1 MKLDKKTIAKR
12 EQELENAKAYL
23 KQEFVGIDDII
34 DKFINSVK
42 IWYIIPEILTRP
54 VIINLWGIT
63 GVGKT
68 DLVRK
73 FVKAIEFNDRF
84 TEIQMDSR
92 EGSTNIE
99 DYLEST
105 FESNEVQG
113 ILMLDE
119 IQRFRSI
126 KDNGEENNSNKFQDL
141 WMLLSDGT
149 FQSNAKIKQQ
159 LMQMLLE
166 DKYWAEREDEGDDDD
181 EDEDPT
187 EKKRTKPKKMV
198 FQTSYWE
205 ASRIKRL
212 LKLSESVDEIMK
224 WDEAKKIKVVK
235 ERLNSG
241 ETYEGKKYSKLL
253 IIISGNL
260 DEAFTMADQVNDA
273 DMDADVYHEY
283 SKSIDIITIKGALK
297 SRFKPEQIARLG
309 NIHIIYP
316 IPSRAAYESIIKQKV
331 DSILTHIKETND
343 IDIQVDD
350 SVLKAIYNNGVFPT
364 QGVRPVISTVSSML
378 ENSLPKFI
386 FEYLNTKTKEPIL
399 LSFADGQL
407 YSKIG
412 KKVVKYDVP
421 TVLDDIKEAQ
431 SDDDRALVAVHEA
444 GHAVLYALLF
454 KTVPT
459 QIVVSTTDEYS
470 DGFVGVHP
478 MVGSK
483 KQLLKDVK
491 VTLGGRIAEDLVFGG
506 DYISSGA
513 YGDLYHATQTIGQL
527 VRDYAMDDSNLGVFQ
542 PLPKNNG
549 TYKVSLEETDVVIES
564 TLKRLY
570 KETEV
575 LLRDNMDFLMD
586 VTQALM
592 EKSSLTQQE
601 FKKIAEKYID
611 DKVVIIN
618 AGESLQENYAK
629 KLKKFIKGRK

>member
-1 MKLDKKTIAKR
+1 MKLDKKIIAKR
-12 EQELENAKAYL
+12 ERELEAASAYL

-34 DKFINSVK
+34 DKFINSIK

-54 VIINLWGIT
+54 VIVNLWGIT

-113 ILMLDE
+113 ILLLDE

-166 DKYWAEREDEGDDDD
+166 DKFWSERSDDDENDDDDD
-181 EDEDPT
+181 EPVD
-187 EKKRTKPKKMV
+187 KKKKV
-198 FQTSYWE
+198 RKHTFHTSYWE
-205 ASRIKRL
+205 ASRLKRL
-212 LKLSESVDEIMK
+212 LKLTDSVDEIMK
-224 WDEAKKIKVVK
+224 WDEVKKLKVVK
-235 ERLNSG
+235 DCLNSG

-253 IIISGNL
+253 IVISGNL

-331 DSILTHIKETND
+331 ESILNHINETNG
-343 IDIQVDD
+343 IKIEVDD

-386 FEYLNTKTKEPIL
+386 FEYLNSNSKEPIFL
-399 LSFADGQL
+399 KFEDGQL
-407 YSKIG
+407 ISKIG
-412 KKVVKYDVP
+412 KKVIKYDVP
-421 TVLDDIKEAQ
+421 TVLDDIKESQ
-431 SDDDRALVAVHEA
+431 SDDDKALVSVHEA

-491 VTLGGRIAEDLVFGG
+491 VTLGGRIAEELVFGG

-513 YGDLYHATQTIGQL
+513 YGDLYHATQTIGQFI
-527 VRDYAMDDSNLGVFQ
+527 RDYAMDESNLGVFQ

-549 TYKVSLEETDVVIES
+549 TYKVSLEETDVVIET

-570 KETEV
+570 KETEE
-575 LLRDNMDFLMD
+575 LLRNNMDFLME
-586 VTQALM
+586 VTEELM
-592 EKSSLTQQE
+592 KKSSLTQQE
-601 FKKIAEKYID
+601 FKKIAEKYVD

>member
-1 MKLDKKTIAKR
+1 MKLDKKIIAKR
-12 EQELENAKAYL
+12 EQELEHAKAYL

-42 IWYIIPEILTRP
+42 IWYIIPEILSRP

-84 TEIQMDSR
+84 TEIQMDSK
-92 EGSTNIE
+92 EGSSNIE

-166 DKYWAEREDEGDDDD
+166 DKYWSERVDDEDDDD
-181 EDEDPT
+181 EDLS
-187 EKKRTKPKKMV
+187 EKKKNKPKKMT

-212 LKLSESVDEIMK
+212 LKLTDTVDEIMK
-224 WDEAKKIKVVK
+224 WDEVKKLNVVK

-241 ETYEGKKYSKLL
+241 ETYEGKKYTKLL
-253 IIISGNL
+253 VVISGNL
-260 DEAFTMADQVNDA
+260 DEAFTMAEQVNDA

-316 IPSRAAYESIIKQKV
+316 IPNRAAYESIIKQKV
-331 DSILTHIKETND
+331 DAILNNIRDSYN
-343 IDIQVDD
+343 IDIQVDA
-350 SVLKAIYNNGVFPT
+350 SVLKAIYDNGVFPT

-386 FEYLNTKTKEPIL
+386 FEYLSVKSKDQIL
-399 LSFADGQL
+399 LSFKDGQL
-407 YSKIG
+407 FSKIG
-412 KKVVKYDVP
+412 KKIIKYDVP
-421 TVLDDIKEAQ
+421 TVLDDIKESQ
-431 SDDDRALVAVHEA
+431 TEDDKALVSVHEA

-483 KQLLKDVK
+483 RQLLKDVK
-491 VTLGGRIAEDLVFGG
+491 VTLGGRIAEELVFGG
-506 DYISSGA
+506 DYISTGA
-513 YGDLYHATQTIGQL
+513 YGDLYHATQTIGQY
-527 VRDYAMDDSNLGVFQ
+527 VRDYAMDESNLGVFQ

-549 TYKVSLEETDVVIES
+549 TYKVGLEETDTIIE
-564 TLKRLY
+564 TMLKRLY
-570 KETEV
+570 KDAEV
-575 LLRDNMDFLMD
+575 LLANNMDFLME
-586 VTQALM
+586 VTEELM
-592 EKSSLTQQE
+592 KKSSLSQKE

-611 DKVVIIN
+611 GKVVIVN
-618 AGESLQENYAK
+618 AGEALQENYAK
-629 KLKKFIKGRK
+629 KLNKFIKGRK